1 MNYRK
6 LLFMFGVWLF
16 VYPLV
21 TSILYLI
28 RALDLSLAVAEQTLI
43 TTLIL
48 VPLMV
53 NWIVPFVKKVTD
65 KL

>member
-1 MNYRK
+1 M
-6 LLFMFGVWLF
+6 F

-21 TSILYLI
+21 TGILYLI

-53 NWIVPFVKKVTD
+53 NWIVPFVKKATD